1 MGFDAFNSALNEVTD
16 QDRQRNAQPI
26 ISLTNAYGL
35 NPDEEARKLKLERQT
50 GVLAPL
56 LNDPEARQAAERQA
70 FITNESVQNI
80 PPATADYFTNP
91 QNAAIAHDDVPTL
104 SKIEQATS
112 FLGKTKKFID
122 ENVLRVPITQGY
134 VQYQKGA
141 GGMYQ
146 WIGDTMLQPLIET
159 VTTDAMREEHGTS
172 NFLSAWGKQMQAEAN
187 LVQGQI
193 NLEHPVDP
201 NSWTGAI
208 RGGMSSTFQ
217 QLPAMVAGGSLF
229 MTAKGATTA
238 VLGSMGAMTGG
249 STYGEMK
256 DKGFSTGVASLA
268 AAGNATVEIGT
279 ELIPT
284 AKVFELLKPS
294 AKMGMAAVFKKV
306 GEIYGAELVGESVAT
321 FLQDVIDKSYDKPGM
336 TPEQVL
342 DKVSDYIASGE
353 AWQNFKNT
361 LKTTLVQ
368 TTVMAG
374 SSAGINQVGQK
385 VNDYR
390 KGKADQA
397 QQALEG
403 VLSSVEASRLRD
415 RSPESFAE
423 FAQRAGE
430 QHGVGTVYLQA
441 DRVMEEAQKAGWTQE
456 QLVTWVEQYGVSQ
469 VDLNVSLQTGGML
482 EMEFGKVVA
491 NMKTDG
497 PLIAMQKDL
506 AIDPNA
512 HPVSRAADGVAAES
526 DHHARLSELYQAEQ
540 ANLIAPDDVDQWKK
554 DLLSQDGLK
563 GRVTEQHLDLMAATA
578 NTYSKLSGMPA
589 IDLLNKM
596 LSKGGLQAI
605 KFKDFQS
612 AQASAAKPEPVQI
625 GEAAATWPARDEA
638 IASMEKAAR
647 EAGVLSDTTERAY
660 RSLAESAAALDGK
673 EAVEPAHSAEAL
685 QYLQND
691 GWAQPDPE
699 GAAKGQ
705 QATGPGS
712 PLYERAKQIFD
723 KAGVPLPGATMPQSA
738 LFQSA
743 WHSDGVVLEQSAPV
757 AILTGKEVAE
767 EITAENAVSV
777 ARDYFKAHLQGT
789 RVTRDGFGDVRISG
803 KGWDKLKRGLTTDT
817 LRVQLIPAIPDIIT
831 KGEYHGRQEPVRQR
845 KDKIVA
851 FHFFTASIDVDGKVV
866 EAGISVAE
874 DNRGNLF
881 YNLNHDP
888 GALLAKRK
896 APLLPQIEAGG
907 AEPSP
912 VPSLP
917 RVEAGGSEPSGDG
930 EASLKQSMPDTA
942 DDVNLKIMRQNSG
955 NTDPLGALQ
964 IEAMNVVSLFEK
976 ADKSTFLHETG
987 HIFLNFLKEMA
998 EVQGIQPE
1006 VWQAAKEWLEV
1017 GEDGVLTK
1025 EMQERWAETF
1035 EVYLMEGTAPTPT
1048 LKTAF
1053 RSFKT
1058 WFSRIYESVRSR
1070 RAGARDTYSEATDKP
1085 GEKITINPEIK
1096 AIFDKMLATE
1106 QEIQAMKE
1114 QAALVAMLDEK
1125 LLNSSG
1131 FTREQ
1136 IDEYRRIAGQ
1146 SEDQA
1151 KEKRDSHK
1159 LKGFKERMVANR
1171 AQAATEAKEIPVYG
1185 LIEFLT
1191 DKGSPI
1197 PINKESIRAAFGEE
1211 MYKKLP
1217 NVTGLWSKDGMDIN
1231 QFAAEH
1237 GEKFGYE
1244 SAADLTA
1251 DLVSMQPLKLWIE
1264 KRVAQMEAA
1273 HDLSQDTAD
1282 AIRTSGLRRMLE
1294 VESQWLALQSEKAE
1308 AKHAQKEKEY
1318 NEAWKE
1324 AEQKLSI
1331 AIAEGKLQAEIDDL
1345 TAAAKAAKE
1354 KMTGAFRQFKAT
1366 ALPREVI
1373 RAWASRVIDGRGIKE
1388 ISNIGKLLAESRKH
1402 RQQAIALAKKGEWEG
1417 ALKSNEQARLTEE
1430 LISQSYKAQKDWQKM
1445 QRGWKN
1451 IAKWTNDNKD
1461 VKVGEDF
1468 RDQINRIL
1476 AKYSIAK
1483 KDFNPT
1489 AIDLQTFVEQLAAA
1503 DDSGMGTAL
1512 ADWIGVDISP
1522 ASELSRSK
1530 LNDLNDALKFLYGH
1544 GRAEVEGLKT
1554 SKGEFVNDIAN
1565 TIVMSQT
1572 DLKGDKLKKLR
1583 SEAGVINKTIRT
1595 IQKKHRKF
1603 FANTAILRYIAQ
1615 RVDGYA
1621 NVGGNGTM
1629 GRGEHLIQDII
1640 SGMAEGN
1647 VRWTQI
1653 DVELQPTLRKLFTD
1667 RGKIY
1672 SNLVLPETFKRYGM
1686 VWTRERV
1693 ITACLNM
1700 GNASNL
1706 QRLMDG
1712 YGIDVTGVKALQ
1724 QILTAEE
1731 WRSVQ
1736 RLWKEIDKLWP
1747 EISAV
1752 HKRVNFFSPKKIEA
1766 EAFTV
1771 ETVDGQVVN
1780 LEGGYWPI
1788 AYDRSLDGD
1797 VAKWNEKDDILA
1809 SSEAILQT
1817 PVAKSGFTK
1826 GRNEKVVRPL
1836 NLSLSVLSTHL
1847 SDTIKYI
1854 TIAEKVRDADRVF
1867 RNKAL
1872 AARNEETI
1880 GVDMQEMIRPALKH
1894 VLRPEPNIYGPFETG
1909 RVKMSAY
1916 YMAYNAWTALQNVT
1930 GVFPAIRATGFENYT
1945 NGAWHVARG
1954 PLAAHAAM
1962 LEASKYMRL
1971 RQANIER
1978 DLKKQV
1984 RDFKIDGFE
1993 VNGKRY
1999 NLEDVQSIGWAG
2011 VRFIDTL
2018 VSLPAW
2024 WGKYNAEV
2032 EKHGDIQLAIEA
2044 ADAAVNK
2051 ALGSGLAID
2060 ATGIGRHKFFSLL
2073 APFMSFAST
2082 QQEVLATETA
2092 AWKEGKMTTTDW
2104 LYGQMMVW
2112 ILPAMMSTFLQG
2124 ALMYGLVAAL
2134 GGGDDDKKRK
2144 GMMDYATD
2152 LISYRLMGI
2161 PFVRDVFNAVT
2172 QGLENKAPI
2181 TSARMPITEAYKM
2194 IQQLA
2199 FRVGNF
2205 ADDANGK
2212 RTKALAW
2219 AAAELSSLAS
2229 GIPATRIYQRWM
2241 KGTKQIESGD
2251 GWWMNHFIPQE
2262 KKK

>member
-16 QDRQRNAQPI
+16 QARQRNAQPI

-35 NPDEEARKLKLERQT
+35 NPDDEARKLKLERQT

-134 VQYQKGA
+134 VQYQKGV

-146 WIGDTMLQPLIET
+146 WIGDAMLQPLIET

-193 NLEHPVDP
+193 SLEHPVDP

-256 DKGFSTGVASLA
+256 DKGFSTGMASLA

-321 FLQDVIDKSYDKPGM
+321 FLQDVIDKSYDKPDM

-456 QLVTWVEQYGVSQ
+456 QLVTWAEQYGVSQ
-469 VDLNVSLQTGGML
+469 ADLNVSLQTGGML
-482 EMEFGKVVA
+482 EMEFGKVIA

-506 AIDPNA
+506 TIDPNA

-540 ANLIAPDDVDQWKK
+540 DNLIAPDDVDQWKK

-612 AQASAAKPEPVQI
+612 VQAPAAKPEPVQI
-625 GEAAATWPARDEA
+625 GEAAANWPARDEA
-638 IASMEKAAR
+638 ITSIEKAAR

-699 GAAKGQ
+699 GAAQGR

-712 PLYERAKQIFD
+712 PLFERAKQIFD
-723 KAGVPLPGATMPQSA
+723 KAGVPRPGAAAPQ
-738 LFQSA
+738 
-743 WHSDGVVLEQSAPV
+743 
-757 AILTGKEVAE
+757 
-767 EITAENAVSV
+767 
-777 ARDYFKAHLQGT
+777 
-789 RVTRDGFGDVRISG
+789 
-803 KGWDKLKRGLTTDT
+803 
-817 LRVQLIPAIPDIIT
+817 
-831 KGEYHGRQEPVRQR
+831 
-845 KDKIVA
+845 
-851 FHFFTASIDVDGKVV
+851 
-866 EAGISVAE
+866 
-874 DNRGNLF
+874 
-881 YNLNHDP
+881 
-888 GALLAKRK
+888 
-896 APLLPQIEAGG
+896 
-907 AEPSP
+907 
-912 VPSLP
+912 
-917 RVEAGGSEPSGDG
+917 
-930 EASLKQSMPDTA
+930 ASLYQTA
-942 DDVNLKIMRQNSG
+942 ND
-955 NTDPLGALQ
+955 DPLGALQ
-964 IEAMNVVSLFEK
+964 VEAMNVVSLFEK
-976 ADKSTFLHETG
+976 ADKSTFLHESG

-1017 GEDGVLTK
+1017 GEDGVLTR
-1025 EMQERWAETF
+1025 EQQERWAETF

-1058 WFSRIYESVRSR
+1058 WLTRIYESVRSR

-1085 GEKITINPEIK
+1085 GEKIIINPEIK

-1151 KEKRDSHK
+1151 KESRDSHK
-1159 LKGFKERMVANR
+1159 LKGFKERMAANR

-1191 DKGSPI
+1191 DKGNPI

-1231 QFAAEH
+1231 QLAAEH
-1237 GEKFGYE
+1237 GERFGYE

-1331 AIAEGKLQAEIDDL
+1331 AIAEGQLQAEIDDL

-1354 KMTGAFRQFKAT
+1354 KMTGAFRKFKAT

-1373 RAWASRVIDGRGIKE
+1373 RTWASRVIDGRGIKE

-1476 AKYSIAK
+1476 AQYSIAK

-1489 AIDLQTFVEQLAAA
+1489 AMDLQVFVEQLAAA

-1512 ADWIGVDISP
+1512 AGWIGVDVSP
-1522 ASELSRSK
+1522 ASELSWSK

-1554 SKGEFVNDIAN
+1554 SKGEFINDIAN
-1565 TIVMSQT
+1565 TIVMSQAG
-1572 DLKGDKLKKLR
+1572 LKGDKLKKLR
-1583 SEAGVINKTIRT
+1583 SEAGVINKTIRA

-1653 DVELQPTLRKLFTD
+1653 DAELQPVLRKLFTD

-1693 ITACLNM
+1693 VTACLNM

-1724 QILTAEE
+1724 QTLTAEE
-1731 WRSVQ
+1731 WRSIQ
-1736 RLWKEIDKLWP
+1736 KLWKEIDKLWP

-1771 ETVDGQVVN
+1771 ETIDGQVVN

-1836 NLSLSVLSTHL
+1836 DLSLSVLSTHL

-1930 GVFPAIRATGFENYT
+1930 GVFPAIRATGFVNYT

-1954 PLAAHAAM
+1954 TLAAHAAM

-2032 EKHGDIQLAIEA
+2032 EKHGDIQLAIDA

-2104 LYGQMMVW
+2104 LYGQMMIW

-2134 GGGDDDKKRK
+2134 GGGDDDKKRR

-2219 AAAELSSLAS
+2219 AVAELSSLAS
-2229 GIPATRIYQRWM
+2229 GIPATRIYQRWV

-2251 GWWMNHFIPQE
+2251 GWWMNHFVPQE